1 MASTGGGADFEE
13 EEEAREERMR
23 RRKRSCCDD
32 EDGREVLAPTLT
44 PSHVEDD
51 EAPLLL
57 LLLLATSGLYHRSFF
72 GAARVS
78 LRRTVRRF
86 RRCRIH
92 GFHRGRSRFFFKIS
106 FNFIFDLPIKL
117 IVLRPSTIPSGFV
130 PHHDTAVRKRR
141 RRERRG

>member
-1 MASTGGGADFEE
+1 MGVVVYDHFRSWPPLLLWSRPRQPAEDRPTFPAVSHPWLPQGEEQIFEE

-92 GFHRGRSRFFFKIS
+92 GFHRGRSRFF
-106 FNFIFDLPIKL
+106 
-117 IVLRPSTIPSGFV
+117 
-130 PHHDTAVRKRR
+130 
-141 RRERRG
+141 